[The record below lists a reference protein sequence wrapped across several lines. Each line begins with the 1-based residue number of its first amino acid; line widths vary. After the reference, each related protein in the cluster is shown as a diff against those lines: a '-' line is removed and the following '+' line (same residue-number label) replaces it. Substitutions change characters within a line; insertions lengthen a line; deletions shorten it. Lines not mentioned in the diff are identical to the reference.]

1 MKDALQFSLADFFF
15 NDNRNV
21 LIPPSDFEEWMADPR
36 IQAGFSFFEQQLLSA
51 PRSVTEILSNLDG
64 KRREVINLTSYNY
77 LGLSTHP
84 EVLEAAIEGLRRY
97 GLGASGAP
105 LLSGTFDLHVDFARR
120 LAEFKG
126 KQDCL
131 LFSSGL
137 GGNLG
142 VMQGLLHKGD
152 LLVMDEKCHKSLVD
166 GGTLAR
172 AKVKLFRHNDSEHL
186 RQILEEN
193 RDARILVAVEGVYS
207 MDGDLVRLPEIV
219 EVCDQFPDVEIY
231 IDEAHSTLMF
241 GPNGR
246 GVAEHFDLEDRIGI
260 CFGTLSKSFGGVGG
274 FVCSNSGIIRYLKG
288 YASPY
293 NFSCAPSPP
302 VVAGMIKALEVATRD
317 SVLRDRMWANTRRF
331 KENLAAMNLN
341 IGGTESQVIPI
352 IIGSSGEMLFEMASA
367 VQKRG
372 LFLQPV
378 DFPAVPA
385 NARRFRISV
394 SAQLTDGDIDRASN
408 IIEDEIA
415 GRLRQA
421 ESK

>member
-1 MKDALQFSLADFFF
+1 MKDALKFSLADFFF
-15 NDNRNV
+15 NENRNV
-21 LIPPSDFEEWMADPR
+21 LTPPSDFEEWMNDPR
-36 IQAGFSFFEQQLLSA
+36 IRAGFSFFEQQLLSA

-64 KRREVINLTSYNY
+64 ERREVINLTSYNY
-77 LGLSTHP
+77 LGLSSHP
-84 EVLEAAIEGLRRY
+84 EVVEAAVEGLRKY

-105 LLSGTFDLHVDFARR
+105 LLSGTFDIHVRFARM
-120 LAEFKG
+120 LAEFKQ
-126 KQDCL
+126 KEDCL

-142 VMQGLLHKGD
+142 VIQGLLRKGD

-172 AKVKLFRHNDSEHL
+172 ARTKLFRHNDPEHL
-186 RQILEEN
+186 DRILDEN
-193 RDARILVAVEGVYS
+193 RDRRILLAVEGVYS

-219 EVCDQFPDVEIY
+219 EVCDRHPDVEIY

-241 GPNGR
+241 GANGR
-246 GVAEHFDLEDRIGI
+246 GVAEHFGLEDRCGI
-260 CFGTLSKSFGGVGG
+260 SFGTLSKSFGGVGG
-274 FVCSNSGIIRYLKG
+274 FICSNAGIIRYLKG

-302 VVAGMIKALEVATRD
+302 VVAGLIKALEVATRD
-317 SVLRDRMWANTRRF
+317 SSLRDRLWENTRIF
-331 KENLAAMNLN
+331 MDNLN
-341 IGGTESQVIPI
+341 SLGLDTGGTESQVIPI
-352 IIGSSGEMLFEMASA
+352 IIGSSGELLFEMATA

-385 NARRFRISV
+385 HTRRFRISV
-394 SAQLTDGDIDRASN
+394 SAQLTREDIDRACN

-415 GRLRQA
+415 GRLRA
-421 ESK
+421 RRST

>member
-1 MKDALQFSLADFFF
+1 MDNALRFSLADFFF
-15 NDNRNV
+15 NDNPDV
-21 LIPPSDFEEWMADPR
+21 LKPPSDFEEWMSDSR
-36 IQAGFSFFEQQLLSA
+36 IQACFSFFEQQLLSA
-51 PRSVTEILSNLDG
+51 PKTSTEILSNLDG
-64 KRREVINLTSYNY
+64 KRHKFINLTSYNY

-84 EVLEAAIEGLRRY
+84 EVIAAAIEGLKQY

-105 LLSGTFDLHVDFARR
+105 LLSGTLDLHVTFARM
-120 LAEFKG
+120 LAEFKQ
-126 KQDCL
+126 KEDCL

-142 VMQGLLHKGD
+142 TMQGLLRKGD

-172 AKVKLFRHNDSEHL
+172 VKMKFFEHNDPLHL
-186 RQILEEN
+186 NRILEQHKGI
-193 RDARILVAVEGVYS
+193 RTLLAIEGVYS
-207 MDGDLVRLPEIV
+207 MDGDLVKLPEIV
-219 EVCDQFPDVEIY
+219 DVCNQYPNVRIF

-241 GPNGR
+241 GDNGR
-246 GVAEHFDLEDRIGI
+246 GVAEHFGLEDKIGI
-260 CFGTLSKSFGGVGG
+260 SFGTLSKSFGGLGG
-274 FVCSNSGIIRYLKG
+274 FVCSNAKIIRYLKG

-302 VVAGMIKALEVATRD
+302 VIAGMIKALEVATRD
-317 SVLRDRMWANTRRF
+317 SSLKDKLWDNTAYF
-331 KENLAAMNLN
+331 KKNLKDMQLDT
-341 IGGTESQVIPI
+341 GGTESQVIPI
-352 IIGSSGEMLFEMASA
+352 IIGSSGELLFEMATA

-385 NARRFRISV
+385 HSRRFRISV
-394 SAQLTDGDIDRASN
+394 SSQLSKEEIDTACN

-415 GRLRQA
+415 QRLP
-421 ESK
+421 